1 MGIFI
6 GPVARGVFVFDFN
19 IAKEF
24 VFNDIYLGKYG
35 SDYARNMR
43 GYNGTRVG
51 IIQTEGHTWKTN
63 RRFSLS
69 TLRGELGYI
78 SISVHGK
85 WENNNLLKFL
95 EFGFGKS
102 SLEAIISEEA
112 KEIID
117 NIASSSHGQDFLVDQ
132 TFNISV
138 FNVLWRIVSGK
149 RYQVGTN
156 IATFFQN

>member
-1 MGIFI
+1 MSLLIVFFAVLTALIFIKHHLESRSFPPGYPRLPLIGSLLSYIHAMGSAAVIKSSKNAYRYNDGKFMGIFI

-85 WENNNLLKFL
+85 
-95 EFGFGKS
+95 
-102 SLEAIISEEA
+102 
-112 KEIID
+112 
-117 NIASSSHGQDFLVDQ
+117 
-132 TFNISV
+132 
-138 FNVLWRIVSGK
+138 
-149 RYQVGTN
+149 
-156 IATFFQN
+156 